1 VIALRDSLP
10 LFRQSENE
18 HCSIRKD
25 WICFCLYRAAEKAG
39 YRRWWLAE
47 HVTASVLCHL
57 SKTYGNNVVTPKQLR
72 EIAVCALQAIGYAE
86 VALRLDAVVPP
97 FELSLSDLAAE
108 AGPGY
113 ELAFFR
119 LLKERIQPA
128 LSDCALS
135 IEVYGL
141 QSCVRHLQS
150 VKTWTRG
157 CSLLR
162 NEIVHFLRAHLERAN
177 VKIDIHLTIR

>member
-1 VIALRDSLP
+1 M
-10 LFRQSENE
+10 
-18 HCSIRKD
+18 
-25 WICFCLYRAAEKAG
+25 
-39 YRRWWLAE
+39 
-47 HVTASVLCHL
+47 LCHL
-57 SKTYGNNVVTPKQLR
+57 SKTYGNNVVTPIQLR

-128 LSDCALS
+128 LSDRALS

-150 VKTWTRG
+150 VKTWSRG

>member
-10 LFRQSENE
+10 LLRQSENE
-18 HCSIRKD
+18 HCAIRKE
-25 WICFCLYRAAEKAG
+25 WICFCLFRAAEKAG

-47 HVTASVLCHL
+47 HVTASVLCYL
-57 SKTYGNNVVTPKQLR
+57 SKTHGNNVVTPQHLR
-72 EIAVCALQAIGYAE
+72 EIVVSALQAIGYAE

-97 FELSLSDLAAE
+97 FELCLSDLAEE

-128 LSDCALS
+128 FCDRTSSLE
-135 IEVYGL
+135 IYGL

-150 VKTWTRG
+150 VKTWSRG

-162 NEIVHFLRAHLERAN
+162 NEIVNFLRAHLERAN
-177 VKIDIHLTIR
+177 VKVDIHLTIR